1 MTNEAII
8 KGLTKMLDDT
18 IEANE
23 CGLSNNDF
31 KDDIELLKS
40 ALSLIKKQEKE
51 IDILK
56 NHVHYK
62 VCENCKK
69 EFRSK
74 RTDAKYCKEC
84 AREKNK
90 EWYKNLT
97 DEQKEKRREQAK
109 ISMRNMRERRKQNDK

>member
-40 ALSLIKKQEKE
+40 ALSLIEKQEKE

-62 VCENCKK
+62 VCENC
-69 EFRSK
+69 
-74 RTDAKYCKEC
+74 DM
-84 AREKNK
+84 NVI
-90 EWYKNLT
+90 
-97 DEQKEKRREQAK
+97 Q
-109 ISMRNMRERRKQNDK
+109 

>member
-1 MTNEAII
+1 MTTEQREAIEIIDKMI
-8 KGLTKMLDDT
+8 KSY
-18 IEANE
+18 IEADE

-74 RTDAKYCKEC
+74 RTDAK
-84 AREKNK
+84 
-90 EWYKNLT
+90 
-97 DEQKEKRREQAK
+97 
-109 ISMRNMRERRKQNDK
+109 